1 MIHVQSSWYPLVD
14 RNPQKFVRI
23 HEAKPADFI
32 KATHRV
38 YRSKQTPSA
47 VILPVLE

>member
-1 MIHVQSSWYPLVD
+1 VHVQSAWFPRAD

-23 HEAKPADFI
+23 HEARAADFI

-38 YRSKQTPSA
+38 YRTKQAASA
-47 VILPVLE
+47 IILPVLE